1 MGPAEIVRDAFA
13 SHRLIGLLSDGD
25 PSLDEDGAYAIASEV
40 HARRV
45 RRGEKPAG
53 RKIGA

>member
-1 MGPAEIVRDAFA
+1 MGPAEIVLDAFA

-25 PSLDEDGAYAIASEV
+25 LSLDEDGAYAIASEV